1 MISVLGL
8 WLNSPHWRS
17 KIHLR
22 EESLDAR
29 QCGVSW
35 GVAADGGQFEMLSHV
50 EGVMGEQGPGVTL
63 GSRGGDG
70 GVGSEGSTIGSG
82 ETEGGAGTGDAV
94 VGPAAA
100 MASPGIGVGNVDG
113 GRDGFCPH
121 RERDGSD
128 EGLDFDVLLG
138 GISRLQ
144 AGNFRTLGNALCT
157 RSCDYFDSKLNI
169 LLDVSFRKVVIY
181 NNQGA

>member
-1 MISVLGL
+1 MT
-8 WLNSPHWRS
+8 N
-17 KIHLR
+17 IHHQAYGGM

-35 GVAADGGQFEMLSHV
+35 GVAADGGQFEMLPHV

-113 GRDGFCPH
+113 GRDGFCPR

-138 GISRLQ
+138 GISRCVGVWFANFKPFLCLRVRASLRILQ
-144 AGNFRTLGNALCT
+144 ALSSPGYPAPVP
-157 RSCDYFDSKLNI
+157 D
-169 LLDVSFRKVVIY
+169 
-181 NNQGA
+181 